1 MWLAYTLNPLTLTKV
16 MPLIYQ
22 GEKDRM
28 SLVII
33 WSNESETAKRNEYKK
48 YKYMFLATE
57 DVGSDCCGLRLI

>member
-33 WSNESETAKRNEYKK
+33 WCNKSETVKRNEYKK
-48 YKYMFLATE
+48 SKQIFSATE
-57 DVGSDCCGLRLI
+57 DVGSNCCGLRLI

>member
-33 WSNESETAKRNEYKK
+33 WSNKSETAKRKEYKN
-48 YKYMFLATE
+48 YK
-57 DVGSDCCGLRLI
+57 

>member
-1 MWLAYTLNPLTLTKV
+1 MWLAYTLNPLTLAKV

-33 WSNESETAKRNEYKK
+33 WSNKSETAKRNEYKK
-48 YKYMFLATE
+48 YK
-57 DVGSDCCGLRLI
+57 

>member
-33 WSNESETAKRNEYKK
+33 WSNKSETAKRKEYKTINK
-48 YKYMFLATE
+48 CFRLQRTW
-57 DVGSDCCGLRLI
+57 DLTVVGLD

>member
-33 WSNESETAKRNEYKK
+33 WSNKSKTAKRNEYKK
-48 YKYMFLATE
+48 YKKQICP
-57 DVGSDCCGLRLI
+57 SPS